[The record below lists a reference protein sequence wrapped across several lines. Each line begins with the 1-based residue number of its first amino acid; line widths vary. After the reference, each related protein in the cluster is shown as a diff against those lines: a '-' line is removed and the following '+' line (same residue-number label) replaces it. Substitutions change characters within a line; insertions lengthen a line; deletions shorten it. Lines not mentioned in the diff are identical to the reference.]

1 MQITLTNQEARKL
14 YALAV
19 DICAASTVDIRT
31 LKIMRDIRAKI
42 SAAYAEQRKQAKDA
56 EEMAAAMLGLTPT
69 R

>member
-14 YALAV
+14 YALTV
-19 DICAASTVDIRT
+19 DICAASTVDMRT
-31 LKIMRDIRAKI
+31 LKIMRNIRAKI
-42 SAAYAEQRKQAKDA
+42 SAAYEAQRKQTQDV

>member
-19 DICAASTVDIRT
+19 DICASPTVDMST

-42 SAAYAEQRKQAKDA
+42 SVAYAKQKKQDQDA
-56 EEMAAAMLGLTPT
+56 EEMVAAMLGLTTT